1 MPKVGRNDPC
11 PCGSGKK
18 YKCCCGQNNNILPF
32 QASEQEKYDS
42 NTAFSNYRELLE
54 NGEGSNPPTF
64 MEILGT
70 PNKATKIIKALQK
83 ELEGKDFSSNEET
96 DQFVKDYYNNINK
109 KSVDDFLGLT
119 PEQMYRIH
127 YKTFEANAD
136 IVTLSVNI
144 NEKEIE
150 DIPILLKIKYFIEE
164 LQKLEP
170 LKATQKGNLP
180 RKFVQDLDKNVY
192 KKYEGFDFKP
202 HKEEDEPLIN
212 SHRHLLS
219 MAGLVKKNKNYFSLT
234 EKAKTII
241 KNKDFNKLYEIIFKT
256 YVQKYNW
263 CFLDGYNE
271 FPLIQTSVIFNLYI
285 LKNKAKNYIEGK
297 RLGDIFLKAFPD
309 LTRESTSTW
318 KEPKQEIIDCFELRF
333 LKRFC
338 IPFGFVTEKK
348 EGDNLSNRKFYYK
361 TTALFDRF
369 LMWRI

>member
-18 YKCCCGQNNNILPF
+18 YKRCCGKNNNILPF
-32 QASEQEKYDS
+32 PGSEQEKHDS
-42 NTAFSNYRELLE
+42 NTAFSKYQELLE
-54 NGEGSNPPTF
+54 NWEGSNPPTF
-64 MEILGT
+64 MEMMGT
-70 PNKATKIIKALQK
+70 PNQATETLNALQK

-96 DQFVKDYYNNINK
+96 DRFVKDYYNNINK

-144 NEKEIE
+144 HEKEIK
-150 DIPILLKIKYFIEE
+150 DIPILLKITYFMEE

-180 RKFVQDLDKNVY
+180 RKFVQDVYENMY
-192 KKYEGFDFKP
+192 KKYEEYDFKP
-202 HKEEDEPLIN
+202 NKEEDEPLIY
-212 SHRHLLS
+212 SHRHLLI
-219 MAGLVKKNKNYFSLT
+219 MAGLVKKNKNYFCLT
-234 EKAKTII
+234 KRAKEILE
-241 KNKDFNKLYEIIFKT
+241 NKDFNRLYEIIFKT

-263 CFLDGYNE
+263 GFLDGYNE

-297 RLGDIFLKAFPD
+297 RLGDIFLNAFPD
-309 LTRESTSTW
+309 LTRESKSTW
-318 KEPKQEIIDCFELRF
+318 KEPEQEITDCFELRF
-333 LKRFC
+333 LERFC
-338 IPFGFVTEKK
+338 VPFGFVIKKMEGEKFT
-348 EGDNLSNRKFYYK
+348 NRKFYYK
-361 TTALFDRF
+361 TTALFDKF
-369 LMWRI
+369 LVWRI